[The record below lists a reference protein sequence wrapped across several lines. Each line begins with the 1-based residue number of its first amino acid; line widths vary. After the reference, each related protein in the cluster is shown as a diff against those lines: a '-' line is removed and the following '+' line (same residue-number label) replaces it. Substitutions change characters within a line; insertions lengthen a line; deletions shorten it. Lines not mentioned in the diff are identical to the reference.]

1 VLAVQTVLQGAL
13 CYKCIQLLLL
23 LLLLLPGYVATY
35 MTLRA
40 VASMHSS
47 TRRPH
52 ASRADISAK
61 ALAAP
66 VVDAMPV
73 HVQ

>member
-1 VLAVQTVLQGAL
+1 
-13 CYKCIQLLLL
+13 
-23 LLLLLPGYVATY
+23 

-40 VASMHSS
+40 VASIHSS

-73 HVQ
+73 HSGIDVHRREHSRRMLVEITT